1 MNTMPTWAATILVIL
16 LALMMASLA
25 ALVVLKAIT
34 EALKAEGNLQQKR
47 RDNETKALN
56 KWQKLYE
63 EEREERLNVNA
74 QLIAEIVE
82 LQCENKRM
90 KALLERT
97 KVVDLGRD

>member
-97 KVVDLGRD
+97 KVVDLG